1 MSAAAAAAVNG
12 STASGPSVFKETPLT
27 EGDISNNLR
36 DELRRMKRRRQL
48 ASQNIAAQMGNTTS
62 NFRTTSINT
71 VEILPRSPR
80 SAPSS

>member
-1 MSAAAAAAVNG
+1 MSAAASAALNG
-12 STASGPSVFKETPLT
+12 SAASGPSVFKETPLN
-27 EGDISNNLR
+27 EESISNNLR

-71 VEILPRSPR
+71 VESLPRSPR